1 MTDALPALMRVVDV
15 AAPGAPSAMRV
26 VERPLPK
33 PADGEV
39 LIRVAAAGVNR
50 PDIVQRAGHYP
61 PPPGAN
67 PALGLEVAGEVV
79 ACGAG
84 AAGLAPGERVTAL
97 VNGGGYAE
105 YCTAPVGQCLPW
117 PRDFDAVHAAALPEN
132 HFTVWQNVFQIGR
145 LVPGE
150 RLLVHGGTSGI
161 GLTAIMLAAAR
172 GSRVIATAGSRE
184 KCDACLRYGAAAAIN
199 YKEASFAEAVREFTA
214 GEGVDVVLDMIGG
227 SYLQG
232 NLQSLA
238 DRGRL
243 VVIAVM
249 GGRAGEA
256 DLTRIMQ
263 RRLTLTGSTMRP
275 RTREEKAA
283 LAAELRR
290 DVWPLLDA
298 GRCRPVI
305 DTVLPL
311 GQVVQAHERMEADH
325 IGKVV
330 LDLTA

>member
-1 MTDALPALMRVVDV
+1 MAALPTSMRVVDV
-15 AAPGAPSAMRV
+15 VSPGEPSAMRLI
-26 VERPLPK
+26 ERPLPQ
-33 PADGEV
+33 PASGEV

-50 PDIVQRAGHYP
+50 PDIAQRAGLYP
-61 PPPGAN
+61 PPPGAS
-67 PALGLEVAGEVV
+67 PVLGLEVAGEVV
-79 ACGAG
+79 ACGAE
-84 AAGLAPGERVTAL
+84 AHLALGEQVTAL
-97 VNGGGYAE
+97 VNGGGYAD
-105 YCTAPVGQCLPW
+105 YCVAPVGQCLPW
-117 PRDFDAVHAAALPEN
+117 PRGFDAVHAAALPEN
-132 HFTVWQNVFQIGR
+132 HFTVWQNVVQIGR
-145 LVPGE
+145 LAPGE

-184 KCDACLRYGAAAAIN
+184 KCDACLRHGAAAAIN
-199 YKEASFAEAVREFTA
+199 YKEAQFAEAVREFTA
-214 GEGVDVVLDMIGG
+214 GEGVDVILDMIGG

-238 DRGRL
+238 ERGRL

-256 DLTRIMQ
+256 DLARIMQ

-275 RTREEKAA
+275 RTRAEKAA
-283 LAAELRR
+283 LAVELKRE
-290 DVWPLLDA
+290 VWPLLDA
-298 GRCRPVI
+298 GQCRPVI

-311 GQVVQAHERMEADH
+311 DQVVQAHERMDADH

>member
-1 MTDALPALMRVVDV
+1 MMTKALPASMRVVDI
-15 AAPGAPSAMRV
+15 ASPGPASAMRLI
-26 VERPLPK
+26 ERPLPQ
-33 PADGEV
+33 PASGEV

-50 PDIVQRAGHYP
+50 PDIAQRAGLYP

-67 PALGLEVAGEVV
+67 PVLGLEVAGEVV
-79 ACGAG
+79 ACGAETD
-84 AAGLAPGERVTAL
+84 LALGEQVTAL

-117 PRDFDAVHAAALPEN
+117 PRGFDAIHAAALPEN

-145 LVPGE
+145 LASGE

-161 GLTAIMLAAAR
+161 GLTATMLAAAR

-184 KCDACLRYGAAAAIN
+184 KCDACLRHGATAAIN
-199 YKEASFAEAVREFTA
+199 YREAQFADAVREFTA
-214 GEGVDVVLDMIGG
+214 GEGVDVILDMIGG

-232 NLQSLA
+232 NLLSLA
-238 DRGRL
+238 ERGRL

-249 GGRAGEA
+249 GGRAGET
-256 DLTRIMQ
+256 DLARIMQ

-275 RTREEKAA
+275 RTRAEKAA
-283 LAAELRR
+283 LADELRR
-290 DVWPLLDA
+290 EVWPLLDA
-298 GRCRPVI
+298 GQCRPVI

-311 GQVVQAHERMEADH
+311 EQVVQAHERMDVDH